1 MRRAAIIGC
10 DVVGCG
16 WGARFLL
23 NGWDVAA
30 FDPEPAAA
38 DRLAGVLANA
48 RRTLPSLYDRPLP
61 PEGRLTFAASAA
73 AAAAGATWVQ
83 IGDIRGAARG
93 GDLSALAR
101 FTEGGAIVAGTGP
114 QSGEPDAHAPIVA
127 RAHDPVYLLPLV
139 ELAGDP
145 EACRRAANMLGD
157 LGMWPVVGGGETAS
171 SDRILAAITREASL
185 LIANGVPAWHV
196 DDALRMR
203 LGLLMSGGGLH
214 VMASRAGSDEVRPE
228 LPAVT
233 VGARDDALVDLL
245 RALRRTRQGA
255 GAVIA
260 AHEATLALPQPGGLP
275 VTLCRQ
281 VPETWTD
288 YNGHMSSH
296 HYLETGSLAGD
307 RFMEL
312 IGVDAAYI
320 AGGRSYFSVED
331 HVRYRAEIRAGDR
344 ITVTTQ
350 VLGGDG
356 KRVHLFH
363 FIHRGDGTLAATM
376 ETLLIHTDLTL
387 RRACPPDPAVETSFA
402 RWVAAHAHLD
412 RPKDAGRAV
421 SRQTD

>member
-1 MRRAAIIGC
+1 
-10 DVVGCG
+10 
-16 WGARFLL
+16 
-23 NGWDVAA
+23 
-30 FDPEPAAA
+30 
-38 DRLAGVLANA
+38 
-48 RRTLPSLYDRPLP
+48 
-61 PEGRLTFAASAA
+61 
-73 AAAAGATWVQ
+73 
-83 IGDIRGAARG
+83 
-93 GDLSALAR
+93 
-101 FTEGGAIVAGTGP
+101 
-114 QSGEPDAHAPIVA
+114 
-127 RAHDPVYLLPLV
+127 
-139 ELAGDP
+139 
-145 EACRRAANMLGD
+145 
-157 LGMWPVVGGGETAS
+157 
-171 SDRILAAITREASL
+171 
-185 LIANGVPAWHV
+185 
-196 DDALRMR
+196 
-203 LGLLMSGGGLH
+203 
-214 VMASRAGSDEVRPE
+214 
-228 LPAVT
+228 VT
-233 VGARDDALVDLL
+233 VRARDDALVDLL

-421 SRQTD
+421 SRQTG

>member
-1 MRRAAIIGC
+1 
-10 DVVGCG
+10 
-16 WGARFLL
+16 
-23 NGWDVAA
+23 
-30 FDPEPAAA
+30 
-38 DRLAGVLANA
+38 
-48 RRTLPSLYDRPLP
+48 
-61 PEGRLTFAASAA
+61 
-73 AAAAGATWVQ
+73 
-83 IGDIRGAARG
+83 
-93 GDLSALAR
+93 
-101 FTEGGAIVAGTGP
+101 
-114 QSGEPDAHAPIVA
+114 
-127 RAHDPVYLLPLV
+127 
-139 ELAGDP
+139 
-145 EACRRAANMLGD
+145 
-157 LGMWPVVGGGETAS
+157 
-171 SDRILAAITREASL
+171 
-185 LIANGVPAWHV
+185 
-196 DDALRMR
+196 
-203 LGLLMSGGGLH
+203 
-214 VMASRAGSDEVRPE
+214 
-228 LPAVT
+228 
-233 VGARDDALVDLL
+233 
-245 RALRRTRQGA
+245 
-255 GAVIA
+255 
-260 AHEATLALPQPGGLP
+260 

-421 SRQTD
+421 SRQTG